1 VLTRAVILAGGK
13 GTRLAARLNG
23 LPKPLVEVAGV
34 PLLERQ
40 LLHCKAAGIRSV
52 LVLVNH
58 LADRIA
64 EFCRAKNNFGL
75 DLSLVD
81 DGEPRG
87 TAGAVLAAL
96 PALAADDDLLIVYGD
111 ILFNA
116 DLERFYAAHA
126 RCGAD
131 ASLFLHPN
139 DHPQDSD
146 LVLTNEENFI
156 IRFLPYPHP
165 PGAEYPNLVNAA
177 LYLVRR
183 AALEPWRALGE
194 GSPRALDFV
203 GELFPAMLEAGQ
215 KLYGYTSPEYVKD
228 VGTPERLD
236 AAEAD
241 VASGRF
247 AGGTLRVARQA
258 VFLDRDGTLNEDR
271 GYISRPDLLTLL
283 PGVSRAVRRLNRA
296 GLPAVLVTN
305 QPVVARGEC
314 TEEELR
320 VVHTRLEHLLG
331 LEGAYLDRIYYC
343 PHHPDKGFAGER
355 PELKIACECRKPGIG
370 MLLRAAE
377 EMRIDLNRSWLVGDR
392 TVDVQCARNAG
403 ARAILVG
410 AGAAGENRAYDVS
423 PDFRAEN
430 LQGAV
435 DIILS
440 AQGAV

>member
-1 VLTRAVILAGGK
+1 MLTRAVILAGGK
-13 GTRLAARLNG
+13 GTRLASRLNG

-40 LLHCKAAGIRSV
+40 LLHCKAAGIRSA

-64 EFCRAKNNFGL
+64 GFCRAKNNFGL
-75 DLSLVD
+75 DLSLAD

-96 PALAADDDLLIVYGD
+96 PLLTADEDLLIVYGD
-111 ILFNA
+111 TLFNV

-139 DHPQDSD
+139 DHPRDSD
-146 LVLTNEENFI
+146 LVGLNEENFI
-156 IRFLPYPHP
+156 VRFLPYPHP

-177 LYLVRR
+177 LYIVRR
-183 AALEPWRALGE
+183 AALEPRRGLGE
-194 GSPRALDFV
+194 GPPRAVDFV
-203 GELFPAMLEAGQ
+203 KELFPAMLEAGQ
-215 KLYGYTSPEYVKD
+215 KLYGYISPEYVKD
-228 VGTPERLD
+228 IGTPERLD

-241 VASGRF
+241 MASGRF
-247 AGGTLRVARQA
+247 AGGTLKVARRA

-271 GYISRPDLLTLL
+271 GYISRPEQLTLL
-283 PGVSRAVRRLNRA
+283 PGAARAVRRLNRA

-305 QPVVARGEC
+305 QPVLARGEC
-314 TEEELR
+314 TEDELR
-320 VVHTRLEHLLG
+320 AVHARLEHLLG

-355 PELKIACECRKPGIG
+355 PELKIACACRKPGIG
-370 MLLRAAE
+370 MLRRAAAD
-377 EMRIDLNRSWLVGDR
+377 MRIDLARSWLVGDR
-392 TVDVQCARNAG
+392 TADIQCARNAG
-403 ARAILVG
+403 ARSILVG
-410 AGAAGENRAYDVS
+410 AGTAGEDRACDAV

-430 LQGAV
+430 LKGAV
-435 DIILS
+435 DIIL
-440 AQGAV
+440 AAEGMV